1 MFGISDEEGDEENKT
16 TAYQPSTVNLDSSMH
31 EGPYASCFNTE
42 IASINDELKTIKS
55 LLNFLMTPQ
64 TNIDTS
70 ESASMKNFAQD
81 EN

>member
-1 MFGISDEEGDEENKT
+1 
-16 TAYQPSTVNLDSSMH
+16 MH

-42 IASINDELKTIKS
+42 IDSINDELKTIKS
-55 LLNFLMTPQ
+55 LLNDFLTTPQ

-70 ESASMKNFAQD
+70 ESASMKNLAQD

>member
-1 MFGISDEEGDEENKT
+1 
-16 TAYQPSTVNLDSSMH
+16 MH

-42 IASINDELKTIKS
+42 IASINDELKTFKS
-55 LLNFLMTPQ
+55 LLNFLTTPQ

-70 ESASMKNFAQD
+70 ESASMKDLAQD